1 MSVGSAARMTG
12 WRAAARRD
20 AGARSDRMR
29 TPTRMRTGCAQ
40 QDALSPSTGCA
51 QLAVH
56 KDAHSWLT
64 SDRPLTYPA
73 GGAPP
78 ARPGRGGQPTRRPTS
93 PPPPGPSR
101 AAPAPAVTPDAARRA
116 ECGPDDA
123 SPAVAS
129 GLPALRIDH
138 VTKTFVVGRHKR
150 PVVAVADV
158 PLRVERGGIL
168 GILGANGGG
177 KSTLI
182 RLISTLLTLDAG
194 RIEIFGLDVER
205 DEMAVKR
212 LINRVSADAAFFKKL
227 SPAENLVYAARLYG
241 IAPSVARGGA
251 GRPRPSGKPGS
262 PRGWACHR
270 RSRASS

>member
-12 WRAAARRD
+12 WHAAARRD

-73 GGAPP
+73 GGAPAARRERSRQHRCRP
-78 ARPGRGGQPTRRPTS
+78 TSAPAPWPSGCGRPRLSAPPIAGDLCPSRPSDRRPSRQDAGAGGPGSAPRLFCCPAPCGVPSKAERPAFAGARPPRSTRSHPPRSTTREHHPGAPPDGARPGRHAGRRSPRPLPPGPC
-93 PPPPGPSR
+93 PPPPPPPPS
-101 AAPAPAVTPDAARRA
+101 APPPH
-116 ECGPDDA
+116 
-123 SPAVAS
+123 S
-129 GLPALRIDH
+129 G
-138 VTKTFVVGRHKR
+138 
-150 PVVAVADV
+150 PVVAVDDV
-158 PLRVERGGIL
+158 TLRVERGGIL

-194 RIEIFGLDVER
+194 RIEIFGL
-205 DEMAVKR
+205 
-212 LINRVSADAAFFKKL
+212 
-227 SPAENLVYAARLYG
+227 
-241 IAPSVARGGA
+241 
-251 GRPRPSGKPGS
+251 
-262 PRGWACHR
+262 
-270 RSRASS
+270 